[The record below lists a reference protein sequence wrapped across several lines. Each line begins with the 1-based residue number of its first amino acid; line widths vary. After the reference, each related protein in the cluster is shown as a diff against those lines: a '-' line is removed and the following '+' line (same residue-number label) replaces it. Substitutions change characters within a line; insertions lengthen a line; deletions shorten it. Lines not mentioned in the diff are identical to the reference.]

1 MQVRDGG
8 PGLTEDDV
16 RVAFDSG
23 ALHARYRDTRPVGS
37 GLGLALAHRL
47 TGRLGGTLRVEG
59 HGPEGG
65 ACFTVALPRTPGPA

>member
-1 MQVRDGG
+1 G

-23 ALHARYRDTRPVGS
+23 ALHERYRGTRPVGS
-37 GLGLALAHRL
+37 GLGLAIAHRL
-47 TGRLGGTLRVEG
+47 TGRLGGRIRVEG

-65 ACFTVALPRTPGPA
+65 ACFTVTLPAAPDAD